1 MSREREGRGRE
12 MESRGIG
19 QCTCIDDGGGIMMV
33 VIVIMLSALYICL
46 SFFYLHTY
54 YQHY

>member
-1 MSREREGRGRE
+1 MSREREGGGRE

-33 VIVIMLSALYICL
+33 VIVIM
-46 SFFYLHTY
+46 
-54 YQHY
+54 